1 MKLPTYRTLSRSI
14 MSRRSDPATVTT
26 LNKGLLN
33 LGKTSYKRD
42 TSEIWLMFCV
52 GLASLTVYIL
62 TLSPGVVPGAAAVA
76 TGRTLGLLPSLPAL
90 HPLWLLISRAVAAV
104 PVFDTVLRL
113 NLFSAFC
120 GSLAVVWLFR
130 ITKRVI
136 FEFIREAPSVRLVP
150 VGDEDQQRGVAI
162 NADGDVMEHV
172 YASLG
177 GLAAALAFAF
187 SAPFWIA
194 STSLQTQSFNILFV
208 LLTADLLFCYHYTGK
223 TGVCV
228 AALFLL
234 GLGLVESV
242 IFVTLAPLA
251 LVLVILAS
259 IRYGQISESF
269 ILLMFASVLAGLA
282 ANLGFFT
289 LQSDWGGQ
297 TFSADIIFRL
307 LSNLTHAHTNELTQ
321 GLPKAGWIFVFLQTT
336 VPLLIT
342 LTSVRSFS
350 ALQDETTRWKWGV
363 TNIIFSAYAI
373 ACLLNLPKT
382 AWSLA
387 REGCHLPIMPCLSIA
402 ISAGALFVYWC
413 LVASSGSHVRSYES
427 DTPSFNLRLLG
438 YGLCGL
444 LGIVLF
450 RTLHL
455 NLSDADGRKAAFA
468 DRIADEMLKQAGPA
482 RCLMTDGTLD
492 LNLLIRN
499 HLTGRK
505 LTLLPC
511 FSEPD
516 SVRADTLEF
525 ISPFRLALPGTE
537 KPPKPSLETF
547 VEDWLRLNPKEHDQ
561 VAVVG
566 VPKIWQRAGL
576 TPVPHG
582 LIYGGTDDSST
593 LDGKALLA
601 GNQELWRH
609 AVPLLATDPLL
620 RPELGLIHNRVR
632 ALASRMANDL
642 GVLLESRGD
651 AQGAESAYDEAL
663 KIDRNNLSSGL
674 NRHGLR
680 LRSRNPGTSK
690 EFIAQA
696 LALASQPGFLETFGD
711 TVSRYGMLSVQ
722 EADVLLPAV
731 LQNYSAGAKPP
742 ANMIRL
748 VEKWLGASRSIP
760 PSKSRPIAR
769 AATSADLSPDAM
781 LSQALALW
789 LDGQHIKA
797 EKLLR
802 LIVGSRPNN
811 LSAWALLAE
820 VLMTRDQLREIQEV
834 VLPAMR
840 TILAKTESADGTLA
854 EMTQGCLFMRTVPA
868 NPEAARDCFKR
879 SLSLNPNLTAA
890 CDQLL
895 QTDRLLGNA
904 AYLEDDALKIL
915 ANNPDHSDANA
926 ILGSLR
932 LGQKRS
938 AEAER
943 FLRQSIKVQP
953 TAATLNDLAELLRQ
967 QNKLADAEHQ
977 ARLAIRLAPDFYQAW
992 DTLGNILIEAGRP
1005 SEAHGP
1011 LSCALA
1017 LSSNDPRLVL
1027 TLTRLHIK
1035 EGALREASSVLD
1047 QACPMFSQTEPSLR
1061 VEYAKLKEQL
1071 KAQ

>member
-1 MKLPTYRTLSRSI
+1 MKLSTYRTLISSLV
-14 MSRRSDPATVTT
+14 SRRSDPVTVTT
-26 LNKGLLN
+26 LNKGLRH
-33 LGKTSYKRD
+33 LGNFSYKRD
-42 TSEIWLMFCV
+42 TSEIWLMLGV
-52 GLASLTVYIL
+52 GLVSLTVYIL

-76 TGRTLGLLPSLPAL
+76 TGRTLGLLPALPAV
-90 HPLWLLISRAVAAV
+90 HPLWLLVSRAVAAI

-113 NLFSAFC
+113 NLFSAIC
-120 GSLAVVWLFR
+120 GSLAVAWLFR
-130 ITKRVI
+130 ITKRVF

-150 VGDEDQQRGVAI
+150 AGEEDLSKGMVI
-162 NADGDVMEHV
+162 HPDGDVMEHV

-177 GLAAALAFAF
+177 GLVAALAFAF
-187 SAPFWIA
+187 SAPCWIA
-194 STSLQTQSFNILFV
+194 SASLQTQSFNILFV
-208 LLTADLLFCYHYTGK
+208 LLTVDLLFCYHYTGK

-228 AALFLL
+228 AALFLF

-242 IFVTLAPLA
+242 IFVTLAPIA

-269 ILLMFASVLAGLA
+269 ILLMFASALAGLA
-282 ANLGFFT
+282 ANLGLFT
-289 LQSDWGGQ
+289 LQSDWGQ
-297 TFSADIIFRL
+297 SFSADVIFRL
-307 LSNLTHAHTNELTQ
+307 LSNLAHAHINELTQ
-321 GLPKAGWIFVFLQTT
+321 GLPKAGWGFVFLQTT
-336 VPLLIT
+336 VPILIT
-342 LTSVRSFS
+342 LTSVRGFS
-350 ALQDETTRWKWGV
+350 SLQDEPTRWKWGV
-363 TNIIFSAYAI
+363 TNIIFSAYSI

-387 REGCHLPIMPCLSIA
+387 REGSHLPLMTCLSIA

-413 LVASSGSHVRSYES
+413 LVASSGAHTRSYES

-444 LGIVLF
+444 LVIVLS
-450 RTLHL
+450 RTLQL

-468 DRIADEMLKQAGPA
+468 DRIADEMLKAAGPA
-482 RCLMTDGTLD
+482 RCLMIDGTLD
-492 LNLLIRN
+492 LNLLIRS

-511 FSEPD
+511 SSEPD
-516 SVRADTLEF
+516 SVKADTLEF

-537 KPPKPSLETF
+537 KSPKTSLDTF
-547 VEDWLRLNPKEHDQ
+547 VEDWLRLNPKEHGQ

-566 VPKIWQRAGL
+566 VHQIWQRAGL

-582 LIYGGTDDSST
+582 LIYGGTDDT
-593 LDGKALLA
+593 RALDGKALLA
-601 GNQELWRH
+601 GNLELWRQT
-609 AVPLLATDPLL
+609 ALPLASAPLL
-620 RPELGLIHNRVR
+620 RPELGLIHNRLR
-632 ALASRMANDL
+632 RLASRMANDL

-651 AQGAESAYDEAL
+651 TQGAESAYDEAL
-663 KIDRNNLSSGL
+663 RIDRDNLSSGL

-680 LRSRNPGTSK
+680 LRSRVPGTSK

-696 LALASQPGFLETFGD
+696 LALASKPGFFDNFGA

-731 LQNYSAGAKPP
+731 LQNYSTGSKPP
-742 ANMIRL
+742 ASMIRL

-760 PSKSRPIAR
+760 PIKSRPLVR
-769 AATSADLSPDAM
+769 AANSADMSPDTM

-820 VLMTRDQLREIQEV
+820 VLMTRGQLKEVQEV

-840 TILAKTESADGTLA
+840 AIRAKAENADGTLV
-854 EMTQGCLFMRTVPA
+854 EMTQGCLLMRTVPA
-868 NPEAARDCFKR
+868 NPEAARACFKR
-879 SLSLNPNLTAA
+879 SLSLNPRLTAA

-895 QTDRLLGNA
+895 QADRLLGNA
-904 AYLEDDALKIL
+904 AYLEDDALKII
-915 ANNPDHSDANA
+915 AHNPDHSDANA

-932 LGQKRS
+932 LMQKRT

-943 FLRQSIKVQP
+943 FLRQSIKTQP
-953 TAATLNDLAELLRQ
+953 TAAALNDLAELLRQ
-967 QNKLADAEHQ
+967 QNKLAEAEQQ
-977 ARLAIRLAPDFYQAW
+977 ARLAVRLAPDFYQAW

-1017 LSSNDPRLVL
+1017 LSTNDPRLVL

-1035 EGALREASSVLD
+1035 EGSLREASSVLD
-1047 QACPMFSQTEPSLR
+1047 QASPIFSQTAPSLR